1 MPTSIRDLI
10 EERNALRE
18 QQNHASSYKLR
29 WQLQEQIN
37 VLDDLIDFELD
48 SYEEERVA
56 ALVHLEHLIQP
67 FQQV

>member
-18 QQNHASSYKLR
+18 QQNYASSYKLR
-29 WQLQEQIN
+29 WRLQEQIN

-48 SYEEERVA
+48 SYEEERLA
-56 ALVHLEHLIQP
+56 ALVHLEKLNHGYQHP
-67 FQQV
+67 